1 MVNKSSFGRGFNS
14 SMLNSYVLSLMVCC
28 FISVFLFIL
37 SISNSSF
44 ITSARYNVISI
55 GEPFFIIVEKPF
67 QLMNQSITYFVEI
80 TNAKKKTKNLLRK
93 IKL

>member
-1 MVNKSSFGRGFNS
+1 
-14 SMLNSYVLSLMVCC
+14 MVCC

-55 GEPFFIIVEKPF
+55 GEPFFIIVQKPF
-67 QLMNQSITYFVEI
+67 QLMNQSITYLVEI
-80 TNAKKKTKNLLRK
+80 TNAKKKNKELIKENKALKKQLDKNNFLIL
-93 IKL
+93 